1 MWLNPQFPG
10 DLFRFT
16 KEIFNGKLHFLR
28 SVKADRLK
36 WFIKKFIGF
45 FSKIPKVSVCGVFLV
60 SIFLHSDWIRTETKY
75 LSVFSQKA
83 GKCGQEKFRIRTIF
97 TQWKRSPTLIFWSHQ
112 NRYLKK
118 SLDVSH
124 RYIFSKVYLKTCQT
138 SIIKLFAGWKPV
150 TVLQEKLDHR
160 SLIGSSKHTAF

>member
-1 MWLNPQFPG
+1 MLRLTDWN
-10 DLFRFT
+10 DLSRNSLDSSIKYQKCPYSEFFWSAFSCIPT
-16 KEIFNGKLHFLR
+16 EYGEKR
-28 SVKADRLK
+28 S
-36 WFIKKFIGF
+36 
-45 FSKIPKVSVCGVFLV
+45 
-60 SIFLHSDWIRTETKY
+60 Y

-83 GKCGQEKFRIRTIF
+83 GKCGQEKFWIRTIF

-124 RYIFSKVYLKTCQT
+124 RYIFSKVYLKPCQT